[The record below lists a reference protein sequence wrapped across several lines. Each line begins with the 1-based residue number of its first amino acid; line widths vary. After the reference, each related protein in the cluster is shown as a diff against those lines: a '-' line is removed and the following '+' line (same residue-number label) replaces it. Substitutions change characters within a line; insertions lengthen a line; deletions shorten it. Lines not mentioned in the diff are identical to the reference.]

1 MRDHTTAFKSLKHK
15 LFAALMAFGMGLTL
29 SFTPSLA
36 TEFSST
42 SSSAANEME
51 EATAFFS
58 KLAES
63 TQNPYIS
70 AMANR
75 NLKSLKTKPEQQ
87 TAKKT
92 YQRTSSV
99 STARHI
105 DVPFISQASG
115 GLAVLAMLNN
125 NKMGTFLLDTGATHT
140 VITPRM
146 ARKLGLVVTKDTP
159 RISIVT
165 ANGVVRAPMV
175 KVKSLTLGSATI
187 HNVDVVIKDLGNDI
201 LLSGLIGMNA
211 FKDMELTVKRDRL
224 VLHLP

>member
-1 MRDHTTAFKSLKHK
+1 MRDRTTVFKSPMQK
-15 LFAALMAFGMGLTL
+15 LFAVGMAFGLGLAL
-29 SFTPSLA
+29 SVTPSLA

-51 EATAFFS
+51 EAAAFFS

-63 TQNPYIS
+63 SQNPYIS

-75 NLKSLKTKPEQQ
+75 NLKSLNTTN
-87 TAKKT
+87 TAT
-92 YQRTSSV
+92 V
-99 STARHI
+99 STEKPTQDASISSARHI

-146 ARKLGLVVTKDTP
+146 AKKLGVVVTKDTP

-201 LLSGLIGMNA
+201 LLSGLIGMNT
-211 FKDMELTVKRDRL
+211 FKDMELTVKRNRL
-224 VLHLP
+224 VLHIP